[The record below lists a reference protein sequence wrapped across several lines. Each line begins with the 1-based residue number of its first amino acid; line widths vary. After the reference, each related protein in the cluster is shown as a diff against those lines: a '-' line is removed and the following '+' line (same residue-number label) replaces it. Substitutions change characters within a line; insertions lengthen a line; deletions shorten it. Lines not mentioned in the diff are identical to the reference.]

1 VRTATSGLGKVRAV
15 FGTNTRYRGHRNTSS
30 FFNLVSR
37 ISFSKKI
44 DDMVA
49 LGNGDSVH
57 GGMMGWGEL
66 GLMYKSI
73 YTIYK

>member
-1 VRTATSGLGKVRAV
+1 MYKYFVPDEPEEVQAPS
-15 FGTNTRYRGHRNTSS
+15 
-30 FFNLVSR
+30 
-37 ISFSKKI
+37 
-44 DDMVA
+44 
-49 LGNGDSVH
+49 

>member
-1 VRTATSGLGKVRAV
+1 
-15 FGTNTRYRGHRNTSS
+15 
-30 FFNLVSR
+30 LVSR

-44 DDMVA
+44 DDMVV

-57 GGMMGWGEL
+57 DGMMGWGEL

>member
-1 VRTATSGLGKVRAV
+1 
-15 FGTNTRYRGHRNTSS
+15 
-30 FFNLVSR
+30 LVSR

-49 LGNGDSVH
+49 LGNGDLVH